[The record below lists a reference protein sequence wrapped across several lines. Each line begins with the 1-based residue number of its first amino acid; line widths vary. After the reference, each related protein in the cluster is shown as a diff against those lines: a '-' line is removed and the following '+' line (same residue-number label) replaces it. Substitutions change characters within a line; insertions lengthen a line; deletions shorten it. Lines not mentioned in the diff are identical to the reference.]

1 MARHLEA
8 HGIPT
13 VVLGSAYDIVTFC
26 GVPRFYFTDLPLGN
40 PCGKPWDTA
49 MQRDVVSSALDLFE
63 GAKGPRTIARSP
75 HAWGD
80 DEWRGRYL
88 EIREEDRAA
97 LRAKG
102 EARRAERASLRAAG
116 RVRKE

>member
-8 HGIPT
+8 NGIPT
-13 VVLGSAYDIVTFC
+13 VILGSAYDIVTYC

-40 PCGKPWDTA
+40 PCGKPWDSA
-49 MQRDVVSSALDLFE
+49 MQADNVRGALDLFE
-63 GAKGPRTIARSP
+63 RAQTARTVVRSP
-75 HAWGD
+75 HGWGGD
-80 DEWRGRYL
+80 GWRAKYL
-88 EIREEDRAA
+88 EIRDEDRAA

-102 EARRAERASLRAAG
+102 EARRAERAAMRAAG